1 VVIYLSSKNGAS
13 RRSDPFAFRLLPQML
28 PLIDFLQM
36 SRAILFKLLIV
47 LVGGDGLEPPTL
59 SV

>member
-1 VVIYLSSKNGAS
+1 MA
-13 RRSDPFAFRLLPQML
+13 RRGGVTPLAFRLLPQML